1 MWQYKFYAVCVHAKL
16 LQSCLTLLP
25 YALQPTRFLSP
36 WGFSRQGYWSG
47 LPCLPPGDLPDSG
60 IEPASLMSSALAGG
74 FFTTSHTW
82 EAQVLCYELSAG
94 SGKRSLFLL
103 WNVSSWP
110 VVELQSPLAVF
121 VSSQLL
127 IKVCVCR
134 WVSCHWRK
142 MSQISKM
149 LLGSTWQISS
159 LFPEK

>member
-1 MWQYKFYAVCVHAKL
+1 MCGHAKL

-25 YALQPTRFLSP
+25 YGLQPTRFLSP

-60 IEPASLMSSALAGG
+60 IEPASLTSSALAGG
-74 FFTTSHTW
+74 FFTTITTW
-82 EAQVLCYELSAG
+82 EAQVLCYEPSAG

-110 VVELQSPLAVF
+110 IVELESPLAIF

-127 IKVCVCR
+127 IKVCVQ
-134 WVSCHWRK
+134 
-142 MSQISKM
+142 MS
-149 LLGSTWQISS
+149 LLS
-159 LFPEK
+159 LKKNVTVI